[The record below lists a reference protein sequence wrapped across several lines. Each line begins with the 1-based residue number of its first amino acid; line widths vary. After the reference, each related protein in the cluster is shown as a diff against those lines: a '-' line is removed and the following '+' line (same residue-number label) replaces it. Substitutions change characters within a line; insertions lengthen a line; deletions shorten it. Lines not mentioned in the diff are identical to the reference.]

1 VSRPI
6 EKLAAAARR
15 IAGGDYSAAPLA
27 PRRDEIGELAT
38 AFSSMTRA
46 IGEREE
52 HIRFQAGHDAA
63 TGLPNRVAISAAI
76 QLQLGAAPM
85 AEGALLL
92 IALGRLPEIVK
103 TMGHTIADR
112 VMRDAAERLRH
123 PAAAGALAR
132 ATDSE
137 FALWLAPCSRDA
149 AIAAAFRMLDALSA
163 PYQDADLTVDVAPAV
178 GIALSPTHGSEAN
191 ALLQRAE
198 VALFGALSSEE
209 PAAVYDPA
217 TDPHRPERL
226 SLMADLR
233 EAVDAQ
239 QLRLHYQPKLHLGSG
254 VADGV
259 EGLVRWQHPRLGLIP
274 PDNFIALAEETG
286 NVRRLTRWALAAG
299 IAQAKAWSVAG
310 WKLRTAINLSVR
322 DLEDA
327 DLPQR
332 VSELLSIHALAP
344 ERIAL
349 EVTESAV
356 MGKPDAAIQVLRRLA
371 DMGIDLAIDDFGVG
385 QSSFAYL
392 RRLPVREL
400 KIDKTFVSKLGQ
412 DREDQIIVR
421 SIVELGHRLGY
432 HVTAEGVEDRGAFDY
447 LAAVGCDHAQGYYI
461 GKAVA
466 PNELESWL
474 TTARWHLRGT
484 EEVV

>member
-1 VSRPI
+1 MS
-6 EKLAAAARR
+6 
-15 IAGGDYSAAPLA
+15 
-27 PRRDEIGELAT
+27 
-38 AFSSMTRA
+38 
-46 IGEREE
+46 
-52 HIRFQAGHDAA
+52 
-63 TGLPNRVAISAAI
+63 
-76 QLQLGAAPM
+76 
-85 AEGALLL
+85 
-92 IALGRLPEIVK
+92 
-103 TMGHTIADR
+103 
-112 VMRDAAERLRH
+112 
-123 PAAAGALAR
+123 
-132 ATDSE
+132 
-137 FALWLAPCSRDA
+137 
-149 AIAAAFRMLDALSA
+149 
-163 PYQDADLTVDVAPAV
+163 
-178 GIALSPTHGSEAN
+178 
-191 ALLQRAE
+191 
-198 VALFGALSSEE
+198 
-209 PAAVYDPA
+209 
-217 TDPHRPERL
+217 
-226 SLMADLR
+226 DLR

-254 VADGV
+254 VVDGV
-259 EGLVRWQHPRLGLIP
+259 EGLVRWQHPRLGLVP

-286 NVRRLTRWALAAG
+286 NVRRLTRWALAHS
-299 IAQAKAWSVAG
+299 IAQAKAWSTAG

-371 DMGIDLAIDDFGVG
+371 DLGIDLAIDDFGVG

-400 KIDKTFVSKLGQ
+400 KIDKTFVCRLGE

-432 HVTAEGVEDRGAFDY
+432 HVTAEGVEDQAAFAY

-461 GKAVA
+461 SKAVT
-466 PNELESWL
+466 PEELASRL
-474 TTARWHLRGT
+474 TTAGGLLRGT